1 MYISHL
7 CDRGLIHA
15 ICKCLSDYNFTSGHE
30 EEKSPSSLVLPVHW
44 FYTKQC
50 RYSLATMSLFPVL
63 FLQKEHFGTTVI
75 NSINKIFQVS
85 FLWSIVQLPPV
96 AAHQTTLFSSRS
108 LSIHQCM
115 VTQRKYLQKINAV
128 NNTLAK

>member
-15 ICKCLSDYNFTSGHE
+15 ICKCLSDYNFTSGHVRR
-30 EEKSPSSLVLPVHW
+30 VLPVW
-44 FYTKQC
+44 FYQFSGSTKQC